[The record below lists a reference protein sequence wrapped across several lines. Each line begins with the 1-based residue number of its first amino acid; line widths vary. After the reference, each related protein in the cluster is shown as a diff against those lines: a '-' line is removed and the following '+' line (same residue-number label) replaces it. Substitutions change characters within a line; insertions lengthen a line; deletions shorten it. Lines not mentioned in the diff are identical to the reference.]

1 MAAWVRSHHKV
12 AYLAGAFILQSPPG
26 GAVIGRPT
34 ARHAQRAIRWPSHAP
49 ADETSSQPWLRKSV
63 SPSGRRRLRAVG
75 GDFGIMPRLI
85 ARAGIAFGVVLALS
99 ACSDPYDPGQR
110 ALGGGAIGAGAG
122 AAIGGLAGGW
132 HGAAVGALAGGAI
145 GAVGGAVT
153 TPRPPP
159 PAYYSPPPPADY
171 QSQGYS
177 PHY

>member
-1 MAAWVRSHHKV
+1 
-12 AYLAGAFILQSPPG
+12 
-26 GAVIGRPT
+26 
-34 ARHAQRAIRWPSHAP
+34 
-49 ADETSSQPWLRKSV
+49 
-63 SPSGRRRLRAVG
+63 
-75 GDFGIMPRLI
+75 MPRLI
-85 ARAGIAFGVVLALS
+85 ARAAVAFGVVLALS

-159 PAYYSPPPPADY
+159 PAYYSPPPPPGSY
-171 QSQGYS
+171 QSPGYS
-177 PHY
+177 PRY